1 MIIYP
6 ILYAAAYLASAG
18 GHTILA
24 GLELGIAAIYLFAE
38 SVKRSGSLCDLRG
51 LFSLSFSGGEALAV
65 MRLSYLSSDWS
76 PVTWFSFFAAQMV
89 FLAAWELTG
98 LGLEGR
104 GGFGTARGGSPET
117 GGWNSVFGGG
127 RSTVFEGGQGKWGGH
142 SAGSGD
148 SARHA
153 VAACAFSV
161 AAVSFL
167 SFLFEAFRLGYVP
180 LFVRGVPHA
189 YSEFHLMGVHY
200 ITVSCVLVPGL
211 DMIYLKL
218 RKDAGE
224 QFSVR
229 VRSVG
234 SINRFHFLNGN
245 MIGKRDL
252 FFDRLAEL
260 ALILSLAVP
269 ILCVSR
275 FQMMFG
281 ILIAVAV
288 YVRMFDRIRPWMLPA
303 ALAVIAVLFA
313 VLSVARSHDAAYLNQ
328 VFEMKNEHM
337 PVFFSQPYIYIAN
350 NYENFDYMVR
360 ALAKHSMGAKS
371 MMPLLTFTG
380 IKFLKPELVEWP
392 MYFVKEELTT
402 TTILYD
408 AYYDFGIPGV
418 ILFSAL
424 LGGAARW
431 IAHRTEKC
439 ENPVMFL
446 IYGQAA
452 VYLLLAFFTTWFSLP
467 VTWFYFGVTAAAA
480 IAVGLRN

>member
-1 MIIYP
+1 MIIYL
-6 ILYAAAYLASAG
+6 ILYAAAYLASAS
-18 GHTILA
+18 GHTLLA

-38 SVKRSGSLCDLRG
+38 SVKRSGSFCDLRG

-65 MRLSYLSSDWS
+65 MRLSYLSSEWS
-76 PVTWFSFFAAQMV
+76 PVTWLSFFAAQMA
-89 FLAAWELTG
+89 FLTAWELTG
-98 LGLEGR
+98 IRMDGR
-104 GGFGTARGGSPET
+104 NGFGIASPGQTEN
-117 GGWNSVFGGG
+117 GGWNSGFGSGRRSAFGGDRG
-127 RSTVFEGGQGKWGGH
+127 RSGGH
-142 SAGSGD
+142 GTGGAD

-153 VAACAFSV
+153 VAASAFAI

-269 ILCVSR
+269 LLCVSR

-288 YVRMFDRIRPWMLPA
+288 YVRMFDRIRPWMIPA
-303 ALAVIAVLFA
+303 ALTVIAVLFA
-313 VLSVARSHDAAYLNQ
+313 ALSVARSHDAAYLNQ

-360 ALAKHSMGAKS
+360 ALTEHSMGAKS

-408 AYYDFGIPGV
+408 AYYDFGVFGV
-418 ILFSAL
+418 VLFSAL

-431 IAHRTEKC
+431 IADRAEKC
-439 ENPVMFL
+439 TNPVMFL
-446 IYGQAA
+446 FYGQAA

-480 IAVGLRN
+480 LAVELRS